1 MKMAII
7 AVTAAGFNTAFRIQ
21 KCFPDADLFVSP
33 GLQSCLPADLQVGK
47 GSEAKAYQGDLKT
60 FTGTLF
66 SRVEALVFVS
76 AVGIAVRV
84 IAPYIKDKQ
93 SAPAVVVV
101 DDTGR
106 FAVSLLSGHLGGAN
120 RLAEVLAAELG
131 ATAVITT
138 STDRHGIMAY
148 DLLAAQMNGKIEQL
162 EDLKKISMAQ
172 LNGKQIAVYADTNI
186 QLDLP
191 GKDLLL
197 RNEEELVEKARYGA
211 VWISSRKNPPRLA
224 SEAPLAVIRPPTL
237 TVGIGCRKGTPAL
250 DILEAVQSALDMSGR
265 SPASL
270 YQLASLE
277 VKAGEPGLLEAGRL
291 LGVPLRFFSRENLRE
306 VEHLFNR
313 SSFVQEA
320 VGTGSVAEPCAYLG
334 SGRGK
339 MLLGKTTWK
348 KITVALAESTLTCQ
362 LNGGYEA

>member
-21 KCFPDADLFVSP
+21 KSFPNADLFVAP
-33 GLQSCLPADLQVGK
+33 GLQACLPADLQGK
-47 GSEAKAYQGDLKT
+47 ESGVTAYQGDLKT

-93 SAPAVVVV
+93 TDPAVVVV

-120 RLAEVLAAELG
+120 QLSEVLAEKIG

-148 DLLAAQMNGKIEQL
+148 DLLAAQMNGKVERL

-172 LNGKQIAVYADTNI
+172 LEGKQITVYADANI

-191 GKDLLL
+191 GKDVLL

-211 VWISSRKNPPRLA
+211 VWISSRKDVPRLA
-224 SEAPLAVIRPPTL
+224 LGVPLAVIRPPTL
-237 TVGIGCRKGTPAL
+237 TVGLGCRKGTPAL
-250 DILEAVQSALDMSGR
+250 DILEAVQRALELSSR
-265 SPASL
+265 SQASL

-277 VKAGEPGLLEAGRL
+277 VKAGEPGLLEAGQM
-291 LGVPLRFFSRENLRE
+291 LGIPLRFFRKEDLWE
-306 VEHLFNR
+306 VEHLFTS

-339 MLLGKTTWK
+339 MLLGKTIWK
-348 KITVALAESTLTCQ
+348 KITVALAESTLSCQ
-362 LNGGYEA
+362 LNGGNKA